1 MTTSTLTLTL
11 VDDCEVSIAG
21 LQAVLAPFAER
32 VEIVD
37 PCQAL
42 RDPSGIDV
50 ILYEPVRQSDFS
62 RSLLRDLQKR
72 AEAVAVV
79 WSWAR
84 PEELPVHTA
93 GPCLPKSLPAARLVA
108 ALEALREGRPTPWA
122 ETPAPPPAPRAPRP
136 RVADL
141 LAASVERAEEVAA
154 QEAEEEARRVAEDGG
169 RPGGV
174 RLTPREQQ
182 VLALLTRGLTN
193 TEMADQLTLSVNSV
207 KTYLRQ
213 AYRKIGAS
221 RRAQAVA
228 WSLENGLAGLAA
240 TLTEVQATTPPAE
253 TGPAR
258 TAAPAPAAAAA
269 VAPVSVP
276 AVVARTPLAA
286 GAVS

>member
-1 MTTSTLTLTL
+1 MTTRTLTLTL
-11 VDDCEVSIAG
+11 VDDCEISIAG
-21 LQAVLAPFAER
+21 LQAVLAPFGDR
-32 VEIVD
+32 VRVVD

-42 RDPSGIDV
+42 RDPSGVDV

-84 PEELPVHTA
+84 PDEMPVHTA

-108 ALEALREGRPTPWA
+108 ALEAFREGRPTPWE
-122 ETPAPPPAPRAPRP
+122 ETAAPAAAPRPPRP

-141 LAASVERAEEVAA
+141 LAASVERAEEAA
-154 QEAEEEARRVAEDGG
+154 AREAEEEARRVAEDGG

-193 TEMADQLTLSVNSV
+193 TEMADQLLLSVNSV

-240 TLTEVQATTPPAE
+240 SLVESGEA
-253 TGPAR
+253 AR
-258 TAAPAPAAAAA
+258 AAGGSAGS
-269 VAPVSVP
+269 VAPVGP
-276 AVVARTPLAA
+276 LGARTPVGA